1 MIKKEVISFVRN
13 LLPKEDKVG
22 KWHER
27 FLVATI
33 EKVLSEMYADLHAIN
48 PRLLDNY
55 VKTYGATTPIAI
67 SLEASSGIYYST
79 IPVTICNLPSKNSGL
94 RHIYP
99 AVQTG
104 NQFQPMDAREA
115 DLIFNTDVAVV
126 TSKIG
131 FRVRQD
137 SRVDYW
143 NTNAVVRAAG
153 VRMDLLPTFS
163 AYRDTDVVNI
173 PELTEK
179 QGGTFAQRVLTLL
192 GVVQPSDLLDNN
204 AENRQQTNSKR

>member
-1 MIKKEVISFVRN
+1 MIKREIVSLVRN
-13 LLPKEDKVG
+13 LLPKEDKVS
-22 KWHER
+22 KYHER

-33 EKVLSEMYADLHAIN
+33 EKVLLEMYADLYAIR
-48 PRLLDNY
+48 PSLLDNY
-55 VKTYGATTPIAI
+55 TKTYGATTPIVI

-79 IPVTICNLPSKNSGL
+79 LPVTICNLPSKNSGL

-99 AVQTG
+99 IAQTG

-126 TSKIG
+126 SSKIG

-143 NTNAVVRAAG
+143 NTNAVVRVAG
-153 VRMDLLPTFS
+153 VRMDLLIPFS
-163 AYRDTDVVNI
+163 QYLDTDVVNI
-173 PELTEK
+173 PEFTEK

-192 GVVQPSDLLDNN
+192 GVVPPVDLIDNN
-204 AENRQQTNSKR
+204 AENKQQTNSKK